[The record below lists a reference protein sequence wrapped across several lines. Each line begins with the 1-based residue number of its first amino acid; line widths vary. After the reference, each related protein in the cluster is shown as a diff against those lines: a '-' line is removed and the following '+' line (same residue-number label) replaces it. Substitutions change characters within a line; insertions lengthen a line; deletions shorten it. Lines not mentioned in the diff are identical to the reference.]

1 MKVSL
6 LFGAA
11 LLGVTALVAAARGQG
26 DRPAQQPESQPAE
39 AQPGTQEKTVY
50 VLMKTSMGDITLELN
65 REKAPIS
72 TDNFLAYTDK
82 KFYDGTVFHRVI
94 KGFMIQGGDP
104 LGTGYGGPGYR
115 FKDEIHPS
123 LRFDRPYLLAMA
135 NSGQPN
141 TNGSQFFITVAPT
154 PHLNYRHTIFGQVAD
169 EASARV
175 VDAIANTPTDPWDRP
190 LTDVVIERVEIERTE
205 V

>member
-1 MKVSL
+1 RSSDLIPENRSMKVSL

-11 LLGVTALVAAARGQG
+11 LLGVTALVAAAQGQG

-94 KGFMIQGGDP
+94 KDFMIQGGGFTPDLTQKSTDKP
-104 LGTGYGGPGYR
+104 IKNEWQNGLKNKRGTIAMSRLGGRADSAT
-115 FKDEIHPS
+115 
-123 LRFDRPYLLAMA
+123 
-135 NSGQPN
+135 
-141 TNGSQFFITVAPT
+141 SQFFINLKDNDFLDMP
-154 PHLNYRHTIFGQVAD
+154 RD
-169 EASARV
+169 
-175 VDAIANTPTDPWDRP
+175 
-190 LTDVVIERVEIERTE
+190 
-205 V
+205 